1 MSRGGS
7 ALPSRPPASK
17 PARRHRVRS
26 LSASVREECH
36 LRPGPIALTRGHSA
50 REGELVVGTGAQQ
63 RLDFLKI
70 EEAVGGVE
78 RGLAVVCSDIATAIE
93 LSWRREARE

>member
-1 MSRGGS
+1 LSRE
-7 ALPSRPPASK
+7 R
-17 PARRHRVRS
+17 
-26 LSASVREECH
+26 
-36 LRPGPIALTRGHSA
+36 
-50 REGELVVGTGAQQ
+50 ELVVGTGAQQ

-70 EEAVGGVE
+70 EEAVGAVE